1 MKKTISKLLSA
12 AVVIM
17 AALSITSCNEKKFHV
32 NGTISDAKDSIL
44 YFENMSLNGPEV
56 VDSVKLGENGE
67 FAFDGKATGAPEFY
81 RLRIARQIINVAADS
96 TETISFKASY
106 PTMSS
111 QYEVKGSEECSKIKE
126 LALMQINL
134 QAEVNGIANNP
145 NLGVDAVE
153 DSVQKVL
160 TLYKDNVKRNYIFK
174 QPMKAYAYFALFQT
188 VTFGNSNVL
197 IFNPHNNADDVKVFA
212 AVATSWDTFF
222 PKAER
227 GVNLHNIAIEGMKDV
242 RIIQS
247 KQNEVIPASKV
258 DVSGII
264 DIGLLDNKG
273 VMRHLKDLK
282 GKVVMLDF
290 HAYASEGSL
299 KRIMMLRELYNK
311 YHAQGFEIY
320 QVSVDPDEHFWK
332 TETAALPWICVYD
345 EDGVQS
351 TNLAN
356 YNVQSIPTFFLIDK
370 NNVLQKRD
378 VQLKDLD
385 AEIKAL
391 L

>member
-1 MKKTISKLLSA
+1 
-12 AVVIM
+12 
-17 AALSITSCNEKKFHV
+17 
-32 NGTISDAKDSIL
+32 
-44 YFENMSLNGPEV
+44 MSLNGPEV

-378 VQLKDLD
+378 VQIKDID

>member
-1 MKKTISKLLSA
+1 MKKTISNLLSA

-378 VQLKDLD
+378 VQIKDLD

>member
-378 VQLKDLD
+378 VQIKDLD

>member
-378 VQLKDLD
+378 VQIKDID